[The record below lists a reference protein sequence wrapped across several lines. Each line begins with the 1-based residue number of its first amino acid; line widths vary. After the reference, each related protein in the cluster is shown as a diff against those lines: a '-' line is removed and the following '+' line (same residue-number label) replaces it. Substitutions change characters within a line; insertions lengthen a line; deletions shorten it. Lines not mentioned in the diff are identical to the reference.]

1 MKIVIR
7 TLVLGMLITGF
18 AADHM
23 LASKS
28 TTPFQSA
35 TVVASNAACPI
46 PTCAPGST
54 CGFNK

>member
-1 MKIVIR
+1 MKIAIR

-23 LASKS
+23 LAFKS
-28 TTPFQSA
+28 TTPTQSSTMIVSN
-35 TVVASNAACPI
+35 TVCPM